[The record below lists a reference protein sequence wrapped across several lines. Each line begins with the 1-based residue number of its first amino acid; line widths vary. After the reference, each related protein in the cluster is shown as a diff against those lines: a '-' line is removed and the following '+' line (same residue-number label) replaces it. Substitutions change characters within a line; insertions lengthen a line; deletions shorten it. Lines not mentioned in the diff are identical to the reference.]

1 MENSN
6 INAACR
12 YQTLLHRTLKF
23 EELMFWFGQN
33 TKHYTK
39 RCCRTGSK
47 SNYLKFSFAKIMKE
61 FILLGIFKRCIED
74 MSGLWLWWENGIYEL
89 RLEEG
94 RDRSCMYDCMNVFY
108 YSMLAFS
115 WWFWILMVLMVDTNE
130 PSLGVIIAI
139 HILNKWWRLI

>member
-1 MENSN
+1 MENSS

-47 SNYLKFSFAKIMKE
+47 SNYLKFSFAKIVKE

-94 RDRSCMYDCMNVFY
+94 RDRSCMYECFLLLNACF
-108 YSMLAFS
+108 L
-115 WWFWILMVLMVDTNE
+115 LMVLNFDGFDGWYKWAL
-130 PSLGVIIAI
+130 LGGNYS
-139 HILNKWWRLI
+139 HPYPQ